1 MRWTRA
7 IAAAMAAACALLPAG
22 AGDPAGSGSSL
33 AFVKPLH
40 RGRVVGE
47 VEIELRVV
55 PAPGLAAR
63 RIDLTVDGKP
73 LATLTSPPWKTVWD
87 AGEARS
93 AHEIAA
99 VLLLSDGSTVRS
111 SVRTSPF
118 RVDFVENVDLVNL
131 YAVVRGTSGDYVTGL
146 GRDDFRLFEN
156 GRPQEIDRFGTD
168 WKALRVAIVLDTSL
182 TMKGEKLEAARD
194 AALGFL
200 DLLVEGDE
208 GLVVTFSDSAVV
220 AQDLTRDPEALR
232 AAIENVRAEG
242 GTALYDAIYRASN
255 LLGQFEGRRVMVLLS
270 DGRDEAANGLEPG
283 SLHTLEESLD
293 RALRNEVMIFAIG
306 FGRRL
311 EHTPDFYGR
320 ESLASI
326 LTKLGEAT
334 GGRVLFSVR
343 PGQLRKAFED
353 VAQDLRHQYSLAYV
367 SDDRRR
373 DGTWREIRLSA
384 TRPGLKVTTR
394 RGYFAP
400 GGEASAPPSKRR
412 PAPGESR

>member
-1 MRWTRA
+1 MTGRRA
-7 IAAAMAAACALLPAG
+7 IGIAAALAAAWALWA
-22 AGDPAGSGSSL
+22 AESVRAGSSL

-47 VEIELRVV
+47 VEIELRVE
-55 PAPGLAAR
+55 PAPGLAAL
-63 RIDLTVDGKP
+63 RIDLTVDGRP
-73 LATLTSPPWKTVWD
+73 LEPLTAPPWKTVWD

-99 VLLLSDGSTVRS
+99 VLHLSDGSTARA

-118 RVDFVENVDLVNL
+118 QVDFVENVDLVNL
-131 YAVVRGTSGDYVTGL
+131 YAVVRDSRGDYVTGL
-146 GRDDFRLFEN
+146 TRDDFRVFEN

-168 WKALRVAIVLDTSL
+168 WKALRVAVVLDTSL
-182 TMKGEKLEAARD
+182 TMKGDKLDAARD

-208 GLVVTFSDSAVV
+208 GLVVTFSDSVTV
-220 AQDLTRDPEALR
+220 AQGLTNDPGAMR
-232 AAIENVRAEG
+232 AAIEGVRAEG
-242 GTALYDAIYRASN
+242 GTALYDAIYRASD
-255 LLGQFEGRRVMVLLS
+255 LLGRFEGRRVMVLLS

-283 SLHTLEESLD
+283 SFHTIEEALD

-311 EHTPDFYGR
+311 EHALDFYGR
-320 ESLASI
+320 EPLASI
-326 LTKLGEAT
+326 LRRLGEAT

-343 PGQLRKAFED
+343 PGQLRKAFDD
-353 VAQDLRHQYSLAYV
+353 VAQDLRHQYALAYV

-373 DGTWREIRLSA
+373 DGVWREIRLSS
-384 TRPGLKVTTR
+384 TRSGLRVTTR

-400 GGEASAPPSKRR
+400 AGEAPSRPAKRR
-412 PAPGESR
+412 PARGESR